1 MKMVKKIFKI
11 TAIVIIGLPIIYF
24 SILASTGLWFNWHY
38 QVDNFNIYSDSEI
51 TSAEILLLKKEIN
64 DRVIACEIFKED
76 LEHNIYIS
84 SSEKKFSFFAKIVGS
99 SYPAQG
105 FNINYLNKIFI
116 SESFINET
124 HKERKAANKLIPYSA
139 LEGDIIEIICHE
151 IIHSFVYDKLGA
163 EKYALIPFWK
173 QEGYAEY
180 AANISIKEKDSLY
193 SFNNRVDIYLD
204 DEFWG
209 DNKAVKD
216 YYEAE
221 LLVENLIEN
230 KKMSFDLLMSD
241 SITLEY
247 AQNQLYVPERGF
259 TSPK

>member
-1 MKMVKKIFKI
+1 MKRVKKIFKI

-24 SILASTGLWFNWHY
+24 SILASTALWFNYHY
-38 QVDNFNIYSDSEI
+38 QVDNFNIYPDSEI
-51 TSAEILLLKKEIN
+51 TSAEILIEKVN
-64 DRVIACEIFKED
+64 DRVIACEIFKKD

-84 SSEKKFSFFAKIVGS
+84 SSEKKFSFFAKILGS

-105 FNINYLNKIFI
+105 FNVNYLNKIFI
-116 SESFINET
+116 SKSFINET
-124 HKERKAANKLIPYSA
+124 QKKRKAANKIIPYSA

-193 SFNNRVDIYLD
+193 SFNNRVEIYLD

-209 DNKAVKD
+209 SNKVVKD

-230 KKMSFDLLMSD
+230 KKQSFDLLMSD

-247 AQNQLYVPERGF
+247 ARNQLYVSERGF

>member
-24 SILASTGLWFNWHY
+24 SILANTGLWFNYHY

-51 TSAEILLLKKEIN
+51 TSAEILIEKAN
-64 DRVIACEIFKED
+64 DKVIACKIFKKD

-84 SSEKKFSFFAKIVGS
+84 SSERKFSFFAKILGS

-105 FNINYLNKIFI
+105 FNVNYLNKIFI
-116 SESFINET
+116 SKSFINET
-124 HKERKAANKLIPYSA
+124 QKKRKAAKKIIPYSA

-180 AANISIKEKDSLY
+180 TANISIKEKDSLY

-209 DNKAVKD
+209 ENKVVKD

-230 KKMSFDLLMSD
+230 KKQSFDLLMSD

-247 AQNQLYVPERGF
+247 ARNQLYVSERGF

>member
-1 MKMVKKIFKI
+1 MKKRFKI
-11 TAIVIIGLPIIYF
+11 TVIVIIGIPIIYF
-24 SILASTGLWFNWHY
+24 SILASTGILFNHHY
-38 QVDNFNIYSDSEI
+38 KVGNFNIYSDSEI
-51 TSAEILLLKKEIN
+51 NSPDILIEKVN
-64 DRVIACEIFKED
+64 SRVIACEIFKEN

-84 SSEKKFSFFAKIVGS
+84 SSEKKFSFFAKILGS

-105 FNINYLNKIFI
+105 FNVNYLNKIFI

-124 HKERKAANKLIPYSA
+124 QKERKAANKIIPYSA
-139 LEGDIIEIICHE
+139 LEGDIIEVICHE
-151 IIHSFVYDKLGA
+151 IIHSFVYEKLGA
-163 EKYALIPFWK
+163 KKYALVPFWK

-180 AANISIKEKDSLY
+180 AANISVKEKDSLY
-193 SFNNRVDIYLD
+193 NFNNRVDIYLD
-204 DEFWG
+204 DGFWG

-230 KKMSFDLLMSD
+230 KKQSFDLLMSD
-241 SITLEY
+241 SITLDY
-247 AQNQLYVPERGF
+247 ARNQLYVSEIVF